1 MRQPVIYII
10 IGIILFLLGSCSR
23 RPSYVIPQK
32 KMTDVL
38 YDIRLTQS
46 IYNNDPQFKSDE
58 MKDALVAG
66 VLRKHDITQAELD
79 SSLLWY
85 SDNIQYY
92 SAINDTVA
100 ARLKAKNELL
110 IQSRMA
116 STSRGNQRN
125 LIIPTF
131 FYLSSYTPTLS
142 FDIDTLKFKST
153 KNISS
158 FHLNFD
164 VQGLSTTQKAEAAVY
179 FNYTDT
185 LIKEKVAIES
195 NTHYAIN
202 KPSLPDSLLKSI
214 SGYIHLENSR
224 NNLSDVLI
232 HNISYIDT
240 LNINK
245 RTDSPGSD
253 KPATITKS
261 STSTQKPENSK
272 TDEPKSEQPKGDDTL
287 KIRGR
292 ATELRR
298 ERN

>member
-1 MRQPVIYII
+1 
-10 IGIILFLLGSCSR
+10 
-23 RPSYVIPQK
+23 VIPQK

-58 MKDALVAG
+58 MKDALVDG
-66 VLRKHDITQAELD
+66 VLRKHNITQAELD

-100 ARLKAKNELL
+100 ARLKAHNELL

-116 STSRGNQRN
+116 VNRGKQSN

-131 FYLSSYTPTLS
+131 FYLNSQTPTLS
-142 FDIDTLKFKST
+142 FDIDTVKFKNT

-158 FHLNFD
+158 FHLKFD
-164 VQGLSTTQKAEAAVY
+164 IQGLSAMQKAEAAVY
-179 FNYTDT
+179 FNYKDT
-185 LIKEKVAIES
+185 LVREKLPIES
-195 NTHYAIN
+195 NTHYTIN

-224 NNLSDVLI
+224 HSLSNVLI

-240 LNINK
+240 LK
-245 RTDSPGSD
+245 VDRRTDSPRSD
-253 KPATITKS
+253 RPGTTTRTSTPTSKPAVNTE
-261 STSTQKPENSK
+261 Q
-272 TDEPKSEQPKGDDTL
+272 PKSEGPEASK
-287 KIRGR
+287 
-292 ATELRR
+292 